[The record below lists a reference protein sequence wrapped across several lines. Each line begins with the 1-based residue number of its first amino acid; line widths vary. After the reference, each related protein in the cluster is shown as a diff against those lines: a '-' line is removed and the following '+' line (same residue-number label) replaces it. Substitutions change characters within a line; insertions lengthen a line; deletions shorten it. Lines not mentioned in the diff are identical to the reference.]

1 MGSLCNLQ
9 CNAAVGEWAV
19 HVSLS
24 ALANGL
30 RFTEDLAGTDDPAD
44 LGRRA
49 LPGLAR
55 LVPAD
60 VLTYNELGPGP
71 GLVAYRICPEDVVF
85 SPEKI
90 AAFEAHVQENPL
102 VGHLHSTGDGSP
114 VKISDF
120 LTRERFHRLGVY
132 TEFYRH
138 VPVEHQIAI
147 GLPPSDGRVI
157 GIALSR
163 ARGDFTEDDR
173 DLLAVLRAPLVRAMS
188 RARSRYRARQALS
201 GPDGGG
207 AAGLTERELELL
219 ELVAAGH
226 TNAAIA
232 RMLQVSPRTVANH
245 LDHIYRKLEVSSR
258 AAAVYRAVNEGLV
271 IPSKAG
277 PANRPRPGASYR
289 RSAPA
294 KQPD

>member
-9 CNAAVGEWAV
+9 CNAAVEGWAV

-24 ALANGL
+24 ALESAL
-30 RFTEDLAGTDDPAD
+30 RFAEDLADTDDPAG

-55 LVPAD
+55 LIPAD
-60 VLTYNELGPGP
+60 LLAYNELSPGP
-71 GLVAYRICPEDVVF
+71 GQASYCTYPEDVVF
-85 SPEKI
+85 SPVTV
-90 AAFEAHVQENPL
+90 AAFKAHVWENPL
-102 VGHLHSTGDGSP
+102 VKHLQTTGDGSP

-132 TEFYRH
+132 TEFFRL

-147 GLPPSDGRVI
+147 GLPPSGGRVTR
-157 GIALSR
+157 IALSR

-201 GPDGGG
+201 GPDGDV
-207 AAGLTERELELL
+207 AGLTERELELL
-219 ELVAAGH
+219 ELVATGH

-232 RMLQVSPRTVANH
+232 RMLQISPRTVANH

-271 IPSKAG
+271 TPRTAG
-277 PANRPRPGASYR
+277 PAKPPTL
-289 RSAPA
+289 
-294 KQPD
+294 QPK